1 MLALQLV
8 LHSGAAHMKIVF
20 AVVLLLN
27 KKNRYCF
34 FAFIYELFPQL
45 GEIYFGGLLM
55 VKMARTNFKK
65 AYSVLLSVTISG
77 LCTSIICFWG
87 KFYIS

>member
-65 AYSVLLSVTISG
+65 ACSVLLSVTVSG
-77 LCTSIICFWG
+77 LIMFIICFLG